1 MPYRT
6 LNTDEVAQY
15 LNLPRADI
23 ERLCKDRDIP
33 FELRGSHVIF
43 RQSDIDAWAS
53 QRILSFSTSRLAEYH
68 RKTSRPTRA
77 LPRRD
82 LLLPG
87 MIRADCI
94 APAMTAKTK
103 ASVLRDLA
111 AVADRTGLVCDR
123 AELVASLQA
132 REKLCPT
139 AVPGGVAF
147 LHPRQQQP
155 YLFQSSFLVLGRT
168 IQPIHFGSPDGQPTD
183 LFFLVCCQD
192 DRLHLHTLARL
203 CLMAQKMDLLA
214 QLRAAPDAAA
224 LLECLLVAE
233 QTVVGTLG
241 GGPAKVMAG
250 QTNAATLPESPNS
263 DQGPT
268 PERHLADTV
277 QPRD

>member
-33 FELRGSHVIF
+33 FEMRGSHVVF
-43 RQSDIDAWAS
+43 RQRDIEAWAS
-53 QRILSFSTSRLAEYH
+53 QRILSFNTSRLVEYH
-68 RKTSRPTRA
+68 RKSAQQTRA

-82 LLLPG
+82 TLLPG
-87 MIRADCI
+87 MIRLDCI

-192 DRLHLHTLARL
+192 DKLHLHTLARL
-203 CLMAQKMDLLA
+203 CLMSQKTDLLA
-214 QLRAAPDAAA
+214 QLRAAPDATA
-224 LLECLLVAE
+224 LLECLLAAE
-233 QTVVGTLG
+233 QMVVGTLG
-241 GGPAKVMAG
+241 GGPAKAMADRK
-250 QTNAATLPESPNS
+250 NAATLPGSPNTDHDS
-263 DQGPT
+263 TLGRNLP
-268 PERHLADTV
+268 DTV
-277 QPRD
+277 RPYD

>member
-33 FELRGSHVIF
+33 FEMRGSHVVF
-43 RQSDIDAWAS
+43 RQRDIEAWAS
-53 QRILSFSTSRLAEYH
+53 QRILSFNTSRLVEYH
-68 RKTSRPTRA
+68 RKSAQQTRA

-82 LLLPG
+82 TLLPG
-87 MIRADCI
+87 MIRLDCV

-123 AELVASLQA
+123 TELVASLQA

-155 YLFQSSFLVLGRT
+155 FLFQSSFLVLGRT

-192 DRLHLHTLARL
+192 DKLHLHTLARL
-203 CLMAQKMDLLA
+203 CLMSQKTDLLA
-214 QLRAAPDAAA
+214 ELRAGTDASTLHER
-224 LLECLLVAE
+224 LLGAE
-233 QTVVGTLG
+233 QTVVETLAAR
-241 GGPAKVMAG
+241 PASGRLDG
-250 QTNAATLPESPNS
+250 QHVTAPPPAI
-263 DQGPT
+263 
-268 PERHLADTV
+268 ERSSRSVPPFD
-277 QPRD
+277 